1 MFDITLERRGRI
13 VDAAGEI
20 VIGDFK
26 SVFTFDLSFWS
37 AEEYRESW
45 RRTAAAVLER
55 GFGRFLVS
63 VGAPGT
69 MFETWPCWRA
79 GDEARVI
86 HSFLLSTITIDFA
99 RVEDAE
105 NFASES
111 PELDPGSANTLKI
124 HPCSL
129 ADIADFERRLRG
141 ASAQ

>member
-1 MFDITLERRGRI
+1 MFDITLERRGRMI
-13 VDAAGEI
+13 DAAGEI
-20 VIGDFK
+20 IIGDFK
-26 SVFTFDLSFWS
+26 SVFTFDLSYWS
-37 AEEYRESW
+37 PEDYRASW
-45 RRTAAAVLER
+45 QRTAALVLEH

-63 VGAPGT
+63 VGAPGA

-86 HSFLLSTITIDFA
+86 HSFILSSISVDFA

-105 NFASES
+105 TFASES
-111 PELDPGSANTLKI
+111 PELDPGRADTLKI

-129 ADIADFERRLRG
+129 ADIADFERRLLG